1 MRREEIGMIFRKSI
15 QMRLVALMAV
25 VLAAAAC
32 NMPGPKLG
40 GPQPPA
46 DAPTPSDAA
55 LESFNDKWRDLNLAT
70 PYGPFSITF
79 TEAELTSAFDEAIT
93 QSEANGNEIPIS
105 DPRVVL
111 RDGLFYVYA
120 VLDLDVTKT
129 SGLITARP
137 SIGTDG
143 LVELTVESIEFGP
156 VDVDPSMLDDLAEQ
170 IARSINEPIQAS
182 PFDITL
188 NQVTSENGELTI
200 TGTIAQ

>member
-1 MRREEIGMIFRKSI
+1 MNIARRDTVS
-15 QMRLVALMAV
+15 LLAV
-25 VLAAAAC
+25 GVLTLGTIAC
-32 NMPGPKLG
+32 NMPGPKLT

-46 DAPTPSDAA
+46 DAPTPSDDA

-79 TEAELTSAFDEAIT
+79 TEAELTSAFDAAIQ
-93 QSEANGNEIPIS
+93 QSIEQGQDVPIK

-111 RDGLFYVYA
+111 DDGLLYVYA
-120 VLDLDVTKT
+120 VLELDVTQA

-137 SIGTDG
+137 SIGEDG
-143 LVELTVESIEFGP
+143 LVKLTVESVEFGP
-156 VDVDPSMLDDLAEQ
+156 VDIDPSMLDSLADE
-170 IARSINEPIQAS
+170 IARSINSQILAS